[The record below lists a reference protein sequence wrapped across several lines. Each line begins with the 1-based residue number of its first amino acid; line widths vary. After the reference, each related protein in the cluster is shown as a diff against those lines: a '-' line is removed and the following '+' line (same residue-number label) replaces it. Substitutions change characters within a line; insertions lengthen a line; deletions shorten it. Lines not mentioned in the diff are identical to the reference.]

1 MLSLRKG
8 NPLATTLIDKALAT
22 ARTVQPGDVEKY
34 ELEVAKLFEIR
45 DTLLPVEA
53 AAKEDVE
60 RRLLVAQENLEYS
73 RAGVIL
79 EGLKQLDMSVF
90 SWKRD
95 AKTYKRKEMMQVPAL
110 AYIPLSEGKLELS
123 VRYGGDIIIPR
134 QLPEAVKKAYT
145 ETLHPITRFL
155 DWDHYNR
162 VTLTYAYPGVIPTD
176 IREIIQREK
185 NVDRFEHLALV
196 CEVGKWET
204 RWEPA
209 PPREY
214 LDPILVGCRAGALW
228 ILGAFDPT
236 PVEQYVLDEFS
247 K

>member
-1 MLSLRKG
+1 MA
-8 NPLATTLIDKALAT
+8 PTLIDKALAT
-22 ARTVQPGDVEKY
+22 AITPQPGDVEKY
-34 ELEVAKLFEIR
+34 ELEVKKLFQIR
-45 DTLLPVEA
+45 ETLLPVEA

-60 RRLLVAQENLEYS
+60 QRLLVAQEKLEHS
-73 RAGVIL
+73 RAAAAL
-79 EGLKQLDMSVF
+79 EGMKQLDMTVF

-95 AKTYKRKEMMQVPAL
+95 QKTHKRKDLMQVPAL
-110 AYIPLSEGKLELS
+110 AYIPLSEGKVELS

-134 QLPEAVKKAYT
+134 QMPEAVKRAYT
-145 ETLHPITRFL
+145 ETLAPITRFL

-162 VTLTYAYPGVIPTD
+162 VTLTYAYTGVIPTD
-176 IREIIQREK
+176 IREIIQHEK

-204 RWEPA
+204 RWEPS